1 MGTEV
6 LVQSVIENVL
16 LHSELLLVNNN
27 KEIDTNRS
35 GLVAATNQ
43 TLMLNVMV
51 NS

>member
-1 MGTEV
+1 MGIEV
-6 LVQSVIENVL
+6 LVQSVIGNVL
-16 LHSELLLVNNN
+16 LHRELLLVNNN

-43 TLMLNVMV
+43 KLMLNVMV